1 MKKNL
6 PWILLSLGVLYVL
19 SGLRPM
25 PKPGGFELSE
35 FGRLPVLSN
44 GRVQPLDSV
53 ARNSLLQIRTRQT
66 VYVPGR
72 GSMPA
77 TEWLLE
83 VFTQPDK
90 ADGQKIFRIDN
101 GEVLSLLKLSENEK
115 YFSFNE
121 LEPQLDEIER
131 QAAQIN
137 KIENAQ
143 RTAFQR
149 AMWRLFNALALYQR
163 LKWSVM
169 PEGTTNYLA
178 DLQEFQQLLPG
189 GIAAFHARREG
200 KEFDQKAL
208 ERLMQLAQRYE
219 RMSRNAYPL
228 IIPPLDPQQN
238 REDWANIGVSLMRS
252 LSSQQLHPAILAY
265 GRITTAWQ
273 KGDPAEFNQAVR
285 DYREWLISHDLTKE
299 VRKARWEF
307 MYQAFQGFYH
317 ALVLYVGALLLSLG
331 GLVAM
336 GTLPSWSE
344 TLRKSSYWLIV
355 LGGSVHTL
363 CLVYRMALEGRPPV
377 TNLYSSAIF
386 IGWAAVV
393 LGLLLERFYRLGIGN
408 LAASCTGF
416 GTLIIAHNLS
426 LSGDTMEMM
435 RAVLD
440 SNFWLA
446 THVVTITLGYS
457 AMFVAGLLATL
468 YVFLRWTGRL
478 QQSLPGSVGTTPIGQ
493 ALSRMVYGVLC
504 FATLFSFVG
513 TVLGGIWADQSWGRF
528 WGWDPKE
535 NGALLIVLWCA
546 VYLHARWSK
555 LWSEH
560 ALMNVAIFGNVV
572 TAWSWFGVNMLGV
585 GLHSY
590 GFMDKASLALFAY
603 AAFNVGLMVWN
614 AMMKD
619 EPLSACKPEINV
631 AKASPAPSDAKA

>member
-1 MKKNL
+1 MKRNL
-6 PWILLSLGVLYVL
+6 PWILLALGLLYVL
-19 SGLRPM
+19 FGLRPL
-25 PKPGGFELSE
+25 PKPNGFDLSE

-66 VYVPGR
+66 VHVPGQ
-72 GSMPA
+72 GAMPA

-83 VFTQPDK
+83 VFTQPHQ
-90 ADGQKIFRIDN
+90 ADQRKIFRIDN

-115 YFSFNE
+115 YFSFIE
-121 LEPQLDEIER
+121 LQPQLDEIER

-137 KIENAQ
+137 QIENAQ

-149 AMWRLFNALALYQR
+149 ALWRLFNALALYQR

-169 PEGTTNYLA
+169 PEGATNYLA
-178 DLQEFQQLLPG
+178 ELHDFQKLLPA
-189 GIAAFHARREG
+189 GIAAFQSRREG
-200 KEFDQKAL
+200 KDFDQATL
-208 ERLMQLAQRYE
+208 DRFLQQAQRYE

-228 IIPPLDPQQN
+228 IIPPLDPRQN
-238 REDWANIGVSLMRS
+238 RDDWVNIGVSLMRS
-252 LSSQQLHPAILAY
+252 LNSQNVHPAALAY
-265 GRITTAWQ
+265 ARITTAWQ
-273 KGDPAEFNQAVR
+273 NSQPQQFNQAVA
-285 DYREWLISHDLTKE
+285 DYRQWLLSHDLTRE
-299 VRKARWEF
+299 VNKARWEF

-317 ALVLYVGALLLSLG
+317 ALVLYLAALLLSLAS
-331 GLVAM
+331 LIAM
-336 GTLPSWSE
+336 GALPSWSE
-344 TLRKSSYWLIV
+344 TFRKSAFTLIA
-355 LGGSVHTL
+355 LGGAVHTL
-363 CLVYRMALEGRPPV
+363 CLIYRMALEGRPPV

-408 LAASCTGF
+408 IAAACAGF
-416 GTLIIAHNLS
+416 GSLIIAHNLS

-446 THVVTITLGYS
+446 THVVTVTLGYS
-457 AMFVAGLLATL
+457 AMFIAGLLATL

-478 QQSLPGSVGTTPIGQ
+478 HQNLPGTPGNASIGQ

-535 NGALLIVLWCA
+535 NGALLIVIWCA

-560 ALMNVAIFGNVV
+560 ALMNATIFGNIV

-590 GFMDKASLALFAY
+590 GFMDKASMALFAY
-603 AAFNVGLMVWN
+603 VAFNLGLIAWN
-614 AMMKD
+614 ATMKD
-619 EPLSACKPEINV
+619 PPASAAP
-631 AKASPAPSDAKA
+631 ASAAAPKTAPAPSNARA

>member
-1 MKKNL
+1 MKRQL
-6 PWILLSLGVLYVL
+6 PWILLVLGVLYVV
-19 SGLRPM
+19 SGLRPL
-25 PKPGGFELSE
+25 PKPNGFDLAE
-35 FGRLPVLSN
+35 FGRLPVLAN
-44 GRVQPLDSV
+44 GRVQPMDSV

-72 GSMPA
+72 GSIPA

-90 ADGQKIFRIDN
+90 ADERKIFRIDN

-115 YFSFNE
+115 YFSFKD
-121 LEPQLDEIER
+121 LEPQIEEIER

-149 AMWRLFNALALYQR
+149 AMWRLYNAMALYQR

-178 DLQEFQQLLPG
+178 QLEEFQKLMPA
-189 GIAAFHARREG
+189 GIAAFQARREG
-200 KEFDQKAL
+200 KKFDKNAL
-208 ERLMQLAQRYE
+208 DRFLELAQQFE

-228 IIPPLDPQQN
+228 IIPPTDPKKN
-238 REDWANIGVSLMRS
+238 RDDWANIGVSLMRS
-252 LSSQQLHPAILAY
+252 INSQSLHPAVLAY

-273 KGDPAEFNQAVR
+273 QGQAAEFNQFVA
-285 DYREWLISHDLTKE
+285 DYRQWLASQGLNRE
-299 VRKARWEF
+299 LNKARWEF
-307 MYQAFQGFYH
+307 LYQAFQGFYH
-317 ALVLYVGALLLSLG
+317 ALVLYVGALLLSLAS
-331 GLVAM
+331 LIAM
-336 GTLPSWSE
+336 GTLPNWSE
-344 TLRKSSYWLIV
+344 TFRKSAYVLIFV
-355 LGGSVHTL
+355 GGVVHTL

-393 LGLLLERFYRLGIGN
+393 LGLVLERFYRLGIGN
-408 LAASCTGF
+408 VAAACTGF
-416 GTLIIAHNLS
+416 GSLVIAHNLS

-446 THVVTITLGYS
+446 THVVTVTLGYS
-457 AMFVAGLLATL
+457 AMFIAGLLATL
-468 YVFLRWTGRL
+468 YIFLRWAGRL
-478 QQSLPGSVGTTPIGQ
+478 GQSLPGAVGSAPIGQ

-546 VYLHARWSK
+546 VYLHARWGK
-555 LWSEH
+555 LWSEP

-603 AAFNVGLMVWN
+603 AAFNLGLIVWN

-619 EPLSACKPEINV
+619 NSAPEK
-631 AKASPAPSDAKA
+631 KATGELNKTLPATSNART

>member
-19 SGLRPM
+19 SGLRPQ
-25 PKPGGFELSE
+25 PKSSGFALSE

-53 ARNSLLQIRTRQT
+53 ARHSLLQIRTRQT
-66 VYVPGR
+66 VYIKGR

-90 ADGQKIFRIDN
+90 ADERKIFRIDN
-101 GEVLSLLKLSENEK
+101 GEVVSLLKLSENEK
-115 YFSFNE
+115 YFSFRE
-121 LEPQLDEIER
+121 LSPQLEEIER

-137 KIENAQ
+137 QIENAQ

-149 AMWRLFNALALYQR
+149 AMWRLYNALALYQR

-178 DLQEFQQLLPG
+178 ELQEFQQLLPG
-189 GIAAFHARREG
+189 GIAAFQARREG
-200 KEFDQKAL
+200 REFDQKAL

-219 RMSRNAYPL
+219 RVSRNAYPL

-238 REDWANIGVSLMRS
+238 RDDWVNMGVSLMRS
-252 LSSQQLHPAILAY
+252 LNSQNLHPAVLAY

-273 KGDPAEFNQAVR
+273 NGQAAEFNQAVS
-285 DYREWLISHDLTKE
+285 DYREWLLKQGLTKE
-299 VRKARWEF
+299 VNKARWEF

-317 ALVLYVGALLLSLG
+317 ALVLYVGALLLSLA

-336 GTLPSWSE
+336 GSLPSWSE
-344 TLRKSSYWLIV
+344 TFRRSAYFLII
-355 LGGSVHTL
+355 LGGAVHTL
-363 CLVYRMALEGRPPV
+363 CLIYRMALEGRQPV

-393 LGLLLERFYRLGIGN
+393 LGWLLERFYRLGIGN
-408 LAASCTGF
+408 LAAACAGF
-416 GTLIIAHNLS
+416 GTLVIAHNLS

-457 AMFVAGLLATL
+457 AMFIAGLLATL
-468 YVFLRWTGRL
+468 YVFLRWTRRL
-478 QQSLPGSVGTTPIGQ
+478 DHGLPGSAGAMPIGP
-493 ALSRMVYGVLC
+493 ALSRMVYGVFC

-560 ALMNVAIFGNVV
+560 ALMSAAIFGNIV

-603 AAFNVGLMVWN
+603 AAFNLALIAWN
-614 AMMKD
+614 AILKD
-619 EPLSACKPEINV
+619 PPASATATAVNT
-631 AKASPAPSDAKA
+631 ASGVPSSSKGQA

>member
-1 MKKNL
+1 MKRHL
-6 PWILLSLGVLYVL
+6 PWILLSLGLLYVL

-25 PKPGGFELSE
+25 PKPNGFALSE

-44 GRVQPLDSV
+44 GRVQPMDSV

-72 GSMPA
+72 GAMPA

-83 VFTQPDK
+83 VFTQPQQ
-90 ADGQKIFRIDN
+90 ADQRKIFRIDN
-101 GEVLSLLKLSENEK
+101 GEVLSLLKLPENEK
-115 YFSFNE
+115 YFSFSD
-121 LEPQLDEIER
+121 LQPALDEIER

-137 KIENAQ
+137 QIENAQ

-149 AMWRLFNALALYQR
+149 AMWRLYNALALYQR
-163 LKWSVM
+163 LKWSLM

-178 DLQEFQQLLPG
+178 ELQDFQKILPG

-200 KEFDQKAL
+200 KTFDQQSL
-208 ERLMQLAQRYE
+208 DRLMQLAQRYE

-228 IIPPLDPQQN
+228 IIPPSNPQTN
-238 REDWANIGVSLMRS
+238 REDWVNIGVSLMRS
-252 LSSQQLHPAILAY
+252 LSSQELHPAVLAY
-265 GRITTAWQ
+265 GRIATAWQ
-273 KGDPAEFNQAVR
+273 NAQPNDFNQAVA
-285 DYREWLISHDLTKE
+285 DYRQWLTAQGLTRE
-299 VRKARWEF
+299 VNKARWEF

-317 ALVLYVGALLLSLG
+317 ALVLYVGALLLSLA

-344 TLRKSSYWLIV
+344 TFRKSAYVLIA
-355 LGGSVHTL
+355 LGGAVHTL
-363 CLVYRMALEGRPPV
+363 CLIYRMALEGRPPV

-408 LAASCTGF
+408 IAAACTGF
-416 GTLIIAHNLS
+416 GSLVIAHNLS

-446 THVVTITLGYS
+446 THVVTVTLGYS
-457 AMFVAGLLATL
+457 AMFIAGLLATL
-468 YVFLRWTGRL
+468 YVFLRWSGRL
-478 QQSLPGSVGTTPIGQ
+478 HQSLPGAVGTTPIGQ

-546 VYLHARWSK
+546 IYLHARWSK

-560 ALMNVAIFGNVV
+560 ALMNAAIFGNVV

-603 AAFNVGLMVWN
+603 AAFNLGLIVWN

-619 EPLSACKPEINV
+619 QPAANASTTAAIP
-631 AKASPAPSDAKA
+631 KAGPAPSDARA